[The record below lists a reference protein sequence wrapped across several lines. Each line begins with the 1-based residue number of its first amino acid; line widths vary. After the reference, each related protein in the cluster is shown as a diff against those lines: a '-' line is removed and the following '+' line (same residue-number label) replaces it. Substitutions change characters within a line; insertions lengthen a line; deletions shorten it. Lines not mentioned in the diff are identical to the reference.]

1 MSRIALN
8 HGSYMNLLSLQQV
21 TRGLNNTQQIL
32 STGKKVNSAIDN
44 PSSYY
49 TARALSNR
57 ASDLS
62 VLLDSMSQKIQT
74 IKAASEGIAAATS
87 YLEQMSSVAEQ
98 ALENPTNH
106 RDNDNLIAE
115 GYTLITSEMT
125 AGEISSLINSGAKVA
140 LASDINID
148 DTITITASN
157 VEFNGNNYTINF
169 SGSGSALTSTKA
181 AIEVTGASASADFK
195 NINIKASGD
204 WAVGIS
210 SRNGANVTI
219 DNTYGIKMT
228 GNNSYRISNRDE
240 LLYAGRYNTET
251 IVKEIGTDGLA
262 AKACSE
268 FYAPGVD
275 KNDATFGQGQW
286 YLASFG
292 ELLDVYGYD
301 KSQIPAGSSAEE
313 RTMGAIGDNKTAINA
328 ALKTLKNKGVA
339 ANELTNSWYWSSS
352 EKYSSDRADSWAL
365 DMNTGG
371 RYGSGKNYNRYVRSF
386 QLLENCFDPL
396 TLSDAGNGGGPGSV
410 AAPKIGDVMYADK
423 TWGSAGEYSST
434 SGKTVI
440 GVVVG
445 LSDDA
450 RDVTIMSLK
459 NLTFSNQDSVGNF
472 KPENPYNET
481 YSTVH
486 WATEDKKTTNIEAIK
501 NYNYAAA
508 SSAFQSEGTI
518 TVSNTF
524 DKGVYVAETYAKQY
538 TNLVS
543 QYDKVV
549 TDSNYNGVNLLKG
562 DSMEVVFNEERTNKL
577 TVQGQDVSSSAI
589 GLNQATWKT
598 IEDVAKS
605 IKEIKVAIA
614 TLRSVASDLGNNNSI
629 IQTRQDFTEKLI
641 NTLEEGADKLT
652 LADMN
657 EASADMLALQTRQS
671 LAINAL
677 SLATMSEQAVLMVF

>member
-1 MSRIALN
+1 MMSRIALN
-8 HGSYMNLLSLQQV
+8 HGLYTNLLCLQQISC
-21 TRGLNNTQQIL
+21 GLNSTQNIL

-49 TARALSNR
+49 TARALNSR
-57 ASDLS
+57 AADLNA
-62 VLLDSMSQKIQT
+62 LLDNMGQKIQT
-74 IKAASEGIAAATS
+74 IKAASEGINTATS
-87 YLEQMSSVAEQ
+87 YLEQMTSVAEQ
-98 ALENPTNH
+98 AIEKPQTHKN
-106 RDNDNLIAE
+106 NDNLVAE

-181 AIEVTGASASADFK
+181 AIEVTGTNTSAEFK
-195 NINIKASGD
+195 NMVINASGD

-228 GNNSYRISNRDE
+228 GNNSYRVSHRDE
-240 LLYAGRYNTET
+240 LLYAGKYNTSS
-251 IVKEIGTDGLA
+251 IIAEIGPDGLA
-262 AKACSE
+262 AKACDD
-268 FYAPGVD
+268 FYVVSTD
-275 KNDATFGQGQW
+275 ENW
-286 YLASFG
+286 YLPSFG

-301 KSQIPAGSSAEE
+301 QTIIPAGTSAED
-313 RTMGAIGDNKTAINA
+313 RVVGAIGDNKEKINTALNI
-328 ALKTLKNKGVA
+328 LKSKGVA
-339 ANELTNSWYWSSS
+339 ANALTNSWYWSSS
-352 EKYSSDRADSWAL
+352 EGSSNLSWVL
-365 DMNTGG
+365 DMGTGD
-371 RYGSGKNYNRYVRSF
+371 RYDSSKGNNYYVRSF

-434 SGKTVI
+434 SGKTII

-589 GLNQATWKT
+589 GLDEATWKT

-614 TLRSVASDLGNNNSI
+614 TLRSVVSDLGNNNSI

-641 NTLEEGADKLT
+641 NTLEEGADELI

-657 EASADMLALQTRQS
+657 EASADMLMLQTRQA

-677 SLATMSEQAVLMVF
+677 SLATQADQTVLSVF